1 MRAQVLGS
9 VGAYGTGAGQLNFPS
24 GLALDAARGALYV
37 TDCLNHRV
45 VAYDAA
51 LRAPLLSFG
60 RRGIA
65 DGDLSHPAGIAL
77 HDGDLFVADAGNAR
91 VSAFRRD
98 GTFIRSFGGEGDA
111 AGRFLMPQGIVSAHG
126 RLYVSDHSGR
136 RLQTFTARGEPLQQ
150 VNFVRNLVRGL
161 DRDEMLLG
169 RLEGLCVS
177 RAEGLAAPERRLTKA
192 APPSSP
198 GRQPTNRPATRSS
211 TALPR
216 PKVAGRPLR
225 RSTTTGVA
233 VATSASSS
241 ASCAPGRSSEERS
254 NISPQTLRTRSRT
267 RWHPCAA
274 RLNRSARSTIPNC
287 AHNCSKSRATT
298 CAGSTGW

>member
-9 VGAYGTGAGQLNFPS
+9 VGAYGTGAGQLKFPS
-24 GLALDAARGALYV
+24 GLALDAERGALYV

-51 LRAPLLSFG
+51 LRATMLSFG

-77 HDGDLFVADAGNAR
+77 HDGDLFVADSGNSR

-161 DRDEMLLG
+161 DRDEMLTRKQKCIIIKTYFTEDLREKEYDEFQYQMLSELCAAEVTKK
-169 RLEGLCVS
+169 RLPDEIDSLEKKIEKAEEARNTLVTKRAITNAANAIS
-177 RAEGLAAPERRLTKA
+177 RRKKREADAV
-192 APPSSP
+192 
-198 GRQPTNRPATRSS
+198 S
-211 TALPR
+211 TALGTP
-216 PKVAGRPLR
+216 
-225 RSTTTGVA
+225 
-233 VATSASSS
+233 TSK
-241 ASCAPGRSSEERS
+241 
-254 NISPQTLRTRSRT
+254 
-267 RWHPCAA
+267 
-274 RLNRSARSTIPNC
+274 RLKNRSKYA
-287 AHNCSKSRATT
+287 ATPH
-298 CAGSTGW
+298 S